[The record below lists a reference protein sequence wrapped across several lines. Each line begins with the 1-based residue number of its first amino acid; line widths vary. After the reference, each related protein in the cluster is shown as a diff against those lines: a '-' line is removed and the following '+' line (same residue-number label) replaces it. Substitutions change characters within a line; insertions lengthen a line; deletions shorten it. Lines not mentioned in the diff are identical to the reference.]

1 MAIAP
6 VNKFISVAVPVA
18 PGEQKLYEVPTGT
31 SALVLY
37 AQVSNVGI
45 GQTYPRVT
53 FIQRRETRSTG
64 NTRDIRVIQDVE
76 IPPNDAVI
84 LIDGRLVLEKT
95 PLIVDRLYIS
105 GIQTGITTIT
115 NVDYNE
121 PSGVATVT
129 TMTPHGFN
137 SGSEVTMAGIAF
149 TCPSGT
155 GITTT
160 IFPDPQKSYVV
171 DTIVNEPSAGLSKTF
186 TSVVGSAVG
195 YKHTYNP
202 AIHSFVRARKDA
214 VTLTGGS
221 SYTPTAAGYNPSTG
235 IVSFTIPCHEMLDST
250 ATNLKDAGAGTAYN
264 ANVGILTVHTTTT
277 HGYENG
283 ELIRFDD
290 DALTFT
296 CAMDG
301 NTAQKKYPRASDP
314 TRGVWL
320 PISNKT
326 ASTFELEV
334 GRSPLNYF
342 DVQAANYSPASGIM
356 TATIGTHQLR
366 AGTSIKLANKSIRF
380 RCAQDN
386 FVGIHTYPRP
396 AGYGGASSNDP
407 AYDTAVNIESVTD
420 TTITL
425 DVGTSSYAGIHTFV
439 AETPMSIT
447 NAEYNPVSGI
457 MTCTVADHGMDN
469 GNAVK
474 IANESLTFSCGYCGN
489 IGVSSQKS
497 YPRAKDYASERW
509 LPIFDVTS
517 NTFKVQVLETIPST
531 NTDYHYFE
539 SAIAENL
546 TRGVVVS
553 GGAYDHTWV
562 SAVSGGM
569 KHSNKTI
576 DITQDS
582 LIFTCSLDNF
592 MTEHSYPRATDPVIA
607 VSSGTTAITR
617 ADYNTV
623 AAYVGTTNAGGL
635 VGPLQMEFLAS
646 ILENSNA

>member
-95 PLIVDRLYIS
+95 PLIIDRLYIS

-202 AIHSFVRARKDA
+202 AIHAFVRARKDA

-301 NTAQKKYPRASDP
+301 NTAQKKYPRGSDP

-334 GRSPLNYF
+334 GKSPFNYF
-342 DVQAANYSPASGIM
+342 DIQAANYSPASGIM

-489 IGVSSQKS
+489 VGVSSQKS

-539 SAIAENL
+539 SATAENL
-546 TRGVVVS
+546 RRGVVVS
-553 GGAYDHTWV
+553 GGAYEHTWV

-576 DITQDS
+576 DIAQDS

>member
-45 GQTYPRVT
+45 GQTYPQVT

-129 TMTPHGFN
+129 TMTPHGFS

-171 DTIVNEPSAGLSKTF
+171 DTIVDSVGTSQTF

-202 AIHSFVRARKDA
+202 AIHAFVRARKDA

-301 NTAQKKYPRASDP
+301 NTAEKKYPRASDP

-334 GRSPLNYF
+334 GKSPFNYF
-342 DVQAANYSPASGIM
+342 DVQAAEYSPASGIM
-356 TATIGTHQLR
+356 TATIGTHELI

-425 DVGTSSYAGIHTFV
+425 DVGTSTYTGIHTFV

-457 MTCTVADHGMDN
+457 MTCTVTNHGMDN

-497 YPRAKDYASERW
+497 YPRAKDYASDRW
-509 LPIFDVTS
+509 LPISNVS
-517 NTFKVQVLETIPST
+517 ANTFEVQVLETIPST
-531 NTDYHYFE
+531 NTDIHYFE
-539 SAIAENL
+539 SATAENL
-546 TRGVVVS
+546 RRGVVVS
-553 GGAYDHTWV
+553 GGAYEHTWV

-576 DITQDS
+576 DIAQDS

>member
-6 VNKFISVAVPVA
+6 VNKFISLAVPVS

-95 PLIVDRLYIS
+95 PLIIDRLYIS

-115 NVDYNE
+115 NVLYNE

-202 AIHSFVRARKDA
+202 AIHAFVRARKDA
-214 VTLTGGS
+214 VTLTGGL

-250 ATNLKDAGAGTAYN
+250 ATNLKDAGTGTAYN
-264 ANVGILTVHTTTT
+264 ANVGILTVHTTTS

-283 ELIRFDD
+283 DLIRFDD
-290 DALTFT
+290 EALTFT
-296 CAMDG
+296 CAMDS
-301 NTAQKKYPRASDP
+301 NTAEKKYPRASDP

-326 ASTFELEV
+326 ASTFELDV
-334 GRSPLNYF
+334 GRSPFNYF
-342 DVQAANYSPASGIM
+342 DVQAANYSPTSGIM

-407 AYDTAVNIESVTD
+407 AYDTAVNIEAVTD

-439 AETPMSIT
+439 PATPMSIT

-457 MTCTVADHGMDN
+457 MTCTVANHGMDN

-497 YPRAKDYASERW
+497 YPRSKDYASDRW
-509 LPIFDVTS
+509 LPISNVAT
-517 NTFKVQVLETIPST
+517 NTFEVQVLETIPST

-539 SAIAENL
+539 SATAENL

-553 GGAYDHTWV
+553 GGAYEHTWV
-562 SAVSGGM
+562 SSVSGGM
-569 KHSNKTI
+569 KRSNKTI
-576 DITQDS
+576 DIAQDS

-607 VSSGTTAITR
+607 VSGGTTAITR

-635 VGPLQMEFLAS
+635 VGPLQMEFLSS

>member
-45 GQTYPRVT
+45 GQTYPQVT

-171 DTIVNEPSAGLSKTF
+171 DTIVDEPSAGLSKTF

-202 AIHSFVRARKDA
+202 AIHAFVRARKDA

-283 ELIRFDD
+283 DLIRFDD
-290 DALTFT
+290 DALTFE

-301 NTAQKKYPRASDP
+301 NTAHKTYPRASDP

-334 GRSPLNYF
+334 GKSPFNYF
-342 DVQAANYSPASGIM
+342 DIQAANYSPASGIM

-425 DVGTSSYAGIHTFV
+425 DVGTSTYTGIHTFV

-539 SAIAENL
+539 SATAENL
-546 TRGVVVS
+546 RRGVVVS
-553 GGAYDHTWV
+553 GGAYEHTWV

-576 DITQDS
+576 DIAQDS

>member
-45 GQTYPRVT
+45 GQTYPQVT

-129 TMTPHGFN
+129 TMTPHGFS
-137 SGSEVTMAGIAF
+137 SGSEITMAGIAF
-149 TCPSGT
+149 TCPPGT

-171 DTIVNEPSAGLSKTF
+171 DTIVEEPSAGLSKTF

-202 AIHSFVRARKDA
+202 AIHAFVRARKDA

-221 SYTPTAAGYNPSTG
+221 SYTPTGAGYNPSTG

-283 ELIRFDD
+283 DLIRFDD

-301 NTAQKKYPRASDP
+301 NTAEKKYPRGSDP

-326 ASTFELEV
+326 ASTFELDV
-334 GRSPLNYF
+334 GKSLFNYF
-342 DVQAANYSPASGIM
+342 DIQAAEYSPASGIM

-425 DVGTSSYAGIHTFV
+425 DVGTSSYTGIHTFV

-447 NAEYNPVSGI
+447 NAEYNPVTGI
-457 MTCTVADHGMDN
+457 MTCTVTNHGMDN

-489 IGVSSQKS
+489 VGVSSQKS
-497 YPRAKDYASERW
+497 YPRAKDYASDRW
-509 LPIFDVTS
+509 LPISNVS
-517 NTFKVQVLETIPST
+517 ANTFEVQVLETIPST
-531 NTDYHYFE
+531 NTDIHYFE
-539 SAIAENL
+539 SATAENL
-546 TRGVVVS
+546 RRGVVVS
-553 GGAYDHTWV
+553 GGAYEHTWV

-576 DITQDS
+576 DIAQDS

>member
-95 PLIVDRLYIS
+95 PLIIDRLYIS

-115 NVDYNE
+115 NVLYNE

-202 AIHSFVRARKDA
+202 AIHAFVRARKDA
-214 VTLTGGS
+214 VTLTGGL

-250 ATNLKDAGAGTAYN
+250 ATNLKDAGTGTAYN
-264 ANVGILTVHTTTT
+264 ANVGILTVHTTTS

-283 ELIRFDD
+283 DLIRFDD
-290 DALTFT
+290 EALTFT
-296 CAMDG
+296 CAMDS
-301 NTAQKKYPRASDP
+301 NTAEKKYPRASDP

-326 ASTFELEV
+326 ASTFELDV
-334 GRSPLNYF
+334 GRSPFNYF
-342 DVQAANYSPASGIM
+342 DVQAANYSPTSGIM

-407 AYDTAVNIESVTD
+407 AYDTAVNIEAVTD

-439 AETPMSIT
+439 PATPMSIT

-457 MTCTVADHGMDN
+457 MTCTVANHGMDN

-497 YPRAKDYASERW
+497 YPRSKDYASDRW
-509 LPIFDVTS
+509 LPISNVAT
-517 NTFKVQVLETIPST
+517 NTFEVQVLETIPST

-539 SAIAENL
+539 SATAENL

-553 GGAYDHTWV
+553 GGAYEHTWV
-562 SAVSGGM
+562 SSVSGGM
-569 KHSNKTI
+569 KRSNKTI
-576 DITQDS
+576 DIAQDS

-607 VSSGTTAITR
+607 VSGGTTAITR

-635 VGPLQMEFLAS
+635 VGPLQMEFLSS

>member
-95 PLIVDRLYIS
+95 PLIIDRLYIS

-115 NVDYNE
+115 NVLYNE

-202 AIHSFVRARKDA
+202 AIHAFVRARKDA
-214 VTLTGGS
+214 VTLTGGL

-250 ATNLKDAGAGTAYN
+250 ATNLKDAGTGTAYN
-264 ANVGILTVHTTTT
+264 ANVGILTVHTTTS

-283 ELIRFDD
+283 DLIRFDD
-290 DALTFT
+290 EALTFT
-296 CAMDG
+296 CAMDS
-301 NTAQKKYPRASDP
+301 NTAEKKYPRASDP

-326 ASTFELEV
+326 ASTFELDV
-334 GRSPLNYF
+334 GRSPFNYF
-342 DVQAANYSPASGIM
+342 DVQAANYSPTSGIM

-407 AYDTAVNIESVTD
+407 AYDTAVNIEAVTD

-439 AETPMSIT
+439 PATPMSIT

-457 MTCTVADHGMDN
+457 MTCTVANHGMDN

-497 YPRAKDYASERW
+497 YPRAKDYASDRW
-509 LPIFDVTS
+509 LPISNVAT
-517 NTFKVQVLETIPST
+517 NTFEVQVLETIPST

-539 SAIAENL
+539 SATAENL

-553 GGAYDHTWV
+553 GGAYEHTWV
-562 SAVSGGM
+562 SSVSGGM
-569 KHSNKTI
+569 KRSNKTI
-576 DITQDS
+576 DIAQDS

-607 VSSGTTAITR
+607 VSGGTTAITR

-635 VGPLQMEFLAS
+635 VGPLQMEFLSS